1 MKISIKEVQIGG
13 IFNDKSI
20 GLEIEGLKIID
31 FLGGEQP
38 FESED
43 KNIILVFN
51 GEIYNYIEL
60 REDLIKE
67 GYKFKTESDT
77 EVVLKSY
84 QAYGKKML
92 NKLNGMFSFSIWD
105 RNKKKL
111 FIARDRL
118 GVKPLYFH
126 INKNGFFFSS
136 TLIQ

>member
-1 MKISIKEVQIGG
+1 MCGICGIYNFDGTEINLKLLKIINENLYKRGPDSGG
-13 IFNDKSI
+13 IYNNKSI
-20 GLEIEGLKIID
+20 GLGNRRLKIID

-67 GYKFKTESDT
+67 GYEFKTESDT

-92 NKLNGMFSFSIWD
+92 NKLNGMFAFSIWD
-105 RNKKKL
+105 RNKKNCL
-111 FIARDRL
+111 
-118 GVKPLYFH
+118 
-126 INKNGFFFSS
+126 
-136 TLIQ
+136 